1 MPWPKKSLK
10 DRELGLRSNIASNLG
25 LKSTPGRLSNIAAF
39 SGEVSAEVDD
49 LHQHID
55 YARQQIHTK
64 TCDEEHLKLKGA
76 KYGLLKLKA
85 VQAVGQVT
93 FTGTDGKVISKDEV
107 QLKHTSGVIITLDT
121 DATIAGGTAIVNAT
135 VEEAGNAGNLA
146 KDELL
151 SPMSPIEGVSS
162 EVTVST
168 AFTEG
173 REEETL
179 DAYRSRV
186 MFRESFPPM
195 GGNDA
200 DYVVW
205 AKMINGVS
213 DVWVYPKELG
223 LGTVTVRIAAYDDPT
238 GPIPTEALRQSVA
251 DHIEGHIN
259 PVTGQ
264 WSGRPSGGAE
274 VFVVAPVAKVI
285 DLDFTSLDPDTTET
299 RTAIKEAV
307 SSMLRKRSK
316 PGVLIHLDWI
326 GEAISK
332 AIGEN
337 QHTLNTPNAAI
348 QCATNELP
356 VIGNVTVGGS

>member
-1 MPWPKKSLK
+1 MPWDKTSLK
-10 DRELGLRSNIASNLG
+10 DREERLRNGIASNLG
-25 LKSTPGRLSNIAAF
+25 LASTPGRLSNIGAITA
-39 SGEVSAEVDD
+39 EVAGEVDD

-76 KYGLLKLKA
+76 RYGLPKLA
-85 VQAVGQVT
+85 ATQAVGQVT
-93 FTGTDGKVISKDEV
+93 FTGTDGKVISKDSV
-107 QLKHTSGVIITLDT
+107 RLKHSSGVIIALEA
-121 DATIAGGTAIVNAT
+121 DATIAGGTAVVNAIA
-135 VEEAGNAGNLA
+135 EEAGNVGNLA
-146 KDELL
+146 QDELL
-151 SPMSPIEGVSS
+151 SPLSPIEGVSS
-162 EVTVST
+162 EVTVT
-168 AFTEG
+168 TPFTEG

-179 DAYRSRV
+179 DAYRSRI
-186 MFRESFPPM
+186 MFREAFPPM

-213 DVWVYPKELG
+213 DVWVYPKEIG

-238 GPIPTEALRQSVA
+238 GPIPTEALRQAVA

-285 DLDFTSLDPDTTET
+285 DLDFTALVPDTAET
-299 RTAIKEAV
+299 RTAVKKAV
-307 SSMLRKRSK
+307 DLMLRKRSK
-316 PGVLIHLDWI
+316 PGVLINLDHL

-332 AIGEN
+332 AVGED
-337 QHTLNTPNAAI
+337 QHTLATPIGAI
-348 QCATNELP
+348 QCAINELP
-356 VIGNVTVGGS
+356 VVGDITVGGV